1 MLPVDSV
8 YGAWPASGEIDVRPF
23 FLYSVSNATITP
35 LSDNSGDAT
44 HFYPYSFIY
53 SLVLTICF
61 SHARHQIMEARGNGI
76 EYRGQGVNYVRSS
89 LNYGPMST
97 IMARLFGWQSQKRA
111 GYDQA
116 FHTYTLEWTDRWM
129 RISVDNR
136 INAMIDLNVAGKG
149 KSFW

>member
-1 MLPVDSV
+1 M
-8 YGAWPASGEIDVRPF
+8 
-23 FLYSVSNATITP
+23 
-35 LSDNSGDAT
+35 
-44 HFYPYSFIY
+44 IY
-53 SLVLTICF
+53 F
-61 SHARHQIMEARGNGI
+61 SHTRYQIMEARGNGI
-76 EYRGQGVNYVRSS
+76 DYRGQGVNYVRSS

-97 IMARLFGWQSQKRA
+97 IVAKLFGWQSQKRA

-116 FHTYTLEWTDRWM
+116 FHTYTLEWTDKWM